1 MPKIEVTVES
11 AVKQSFRVK
20 QVAGLFDL
28 DLKAKSRRSWS
39 VQVPG
44 LDEDWQ
50 IGAIVGPSGSGKT
63 VVARKASGD
72 KLATGFDWPR
82 DKAVVE
88 AFDPALSIKDVTG
101 MLNSVGFSSPPAWV
115 LPYSVLSNGQ
125 QFRCDLARALLTPAD
140 CLWFDEFTSVVDRQV
155 AKFGSAAVAKTI
167 RKGRTEHGA
176 RRFVAVTC
184 HYDVLDWLQPDWVL
198 DMASEQLARGW
209 LQRERR
215 RFDQLVHDRPAIT
228 LRVLRCHREAW
239 RLFAPHHYLNADLP
253 KSAHTYTGP
262 LGRDAR
268 GVLRRHGP
276 RGQEEPLAP
285 EPDGRAAGFPGDGD
299 RGEAFR
305 GGGQPPRW
313 SGAAG

>member
-101 MLNSVGFSSPPAWV
+101 ILNSVGFSSPPAWV

-140 CLWFDEFTSVVDRQV
+140 CLWFDEFTSVVDRRSPS
-155 AKFGSAAVAKTI
+155 SAPPPWPK
-167 RKGRTEHGA
+167 
-176 RRFVAVTC
+176 
-184 HYDVLDWLQPDWVL
+184 P
-198 DMASEQLARGW
+198 SARGGPSTAPGGSW
-209 LQRERR
+209 PSRATTTCWTGSSR
-215 RFDQLVHDRPAIT
+215 IGCWT
-228 LRVLRCHREAW
+228 W
-239 RLFAPHHYLNADLP
+239 RA
-253 KSAHTYTGP
+253 SSS
-262 LGRDAR
+262 
-268 GVLRRHGP
+268 
-276 RGQEEPLAP
+276 
-285 EPDGRAAGFPGDGD
+285 
-299 RGEAFR
+299 R
-305 GGGQPPRW
+305 GGGFNG
-313 SGAAG
+313 SGAGSTNSSTTGRPSPSASFVATVKRGACLRRITI